1 MIKGS
6 ILQKVIAILNMYAPN
21 NRDSKYIRQT
31 MIELQGEI
39 DKSTVAVGEFSTLDQ
54 IRRAENLKGLS

>member
-39 DKSTVAVGEFSTLDQ
+39 DKSTVVVGEFSTLNQ
-54 IRRAENLKGLS
+54 IQQAENLKGLS

>member
-6 ILQKVIAILNMYAPN
+6 ILQKVIAILNMYAPT

>member
-31 MIELQGEI
+31 MIELQEEI
-39 DKSTVAVGEFSTLDQ
+39 DKSTVAVGEFSALDQ
-54 IRRAENLKGLS
+54 IQQAENLKGLS

>member
-6 ILQKVIAILNMYAPN
+6 ILQKDITILNMYAPN

-39 DKSTVAVGEFSTLDQ
+39 DKSTIAVGEFSTLDQ
-54 IRRAENLKGLS
+54 IQQAENL